1 MDLQNEITDI
11 ISTLQE
17 VERHY
22 DTILEELSDTLAG
35 VKLENI
41 LLQKQNQMLSQK
53 IDALAKHLSVKL
65 EQPDTRIRAVK
76 MDDSASNN

>member
-17 VERHY
+17 VELHY
-22 DTILEELSDTLAG
+22 DTILEELSDTLEG

-53 IDALAKHLSVKL
+53 IDALAKH
-65 EQPDTRIRAVK
+65 
-76 MDDSASNN
+76 

>member
-17 VERHY
+17 VELHY

-76 MDDSASNN
+76 MDNSASNN

>member
-17 VERHY
+17 VELHY

-41 LLQKQNQMLSQK
+41 LLQKQNQMLGQK

>member
-17 VERHY
+17 VELHY

-53 IDALAKHLSVKL
+53 IDALAKH
-65 EQPDTRIRAVK
+65 
-76 MDDSASNN
+76 

>member
-41 LLQKQNQMLSQK
+41 LLQMQNQMLSQK

>member
-17 VERHY
+17 VELHY

-41 LLQKQNQMLSQK
+41 LLQMQNQMLSQK
-53 IDALAKHLSVKL
+53 IDALAKH
-65 EQPDTRIRAVK
+65 
-76 MDDSASNN
+76 

>member
-17 VERHY
+17 VELHY

>member
-17 VERHY
+17 VEFHY

>member
-17 VERHY
+17 VELHY
-22 DTILEELSDTLAG
+22 DTILEELSDALAG